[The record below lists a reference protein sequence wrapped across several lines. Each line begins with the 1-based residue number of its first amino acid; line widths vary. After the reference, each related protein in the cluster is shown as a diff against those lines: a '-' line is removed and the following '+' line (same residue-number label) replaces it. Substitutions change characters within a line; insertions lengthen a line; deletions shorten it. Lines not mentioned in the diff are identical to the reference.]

1 MPKPGG
7 NLLNL
12 FIIVAV
18 VIIFDQLSKHLIA
31 SLMEIGQSIP
41 VINGFFYL
49 TYVRNP
55 GAAFG
60 MFPYQTAL
68 FIGITIAVAALILYY
83 YRVLSKDHK
92 WLRLGLALQ
101 LGGALGNLID
111 RVRAGY
117 VIDFLDFTVFPPVF
131 NLADS
136 AIVIGIAIFLFA
148 FWREPELRS
157 ERS

>member
-1 MPKPGG
+1 MR
-7 NLLNL
+7 NLI
-12 FIIVAV
+12 IIVSIIIIIDQATKQV
-18 VIIFDQLSKHLIA
+18 VA
-31 SLMEIGQSIP
+31 SMMEIGQSFA
-41 VINGFFYL
+41 VINNFIYI

-60 MFPYQTAL
+60 MLPHQTAF
-68 FIGITIAVAALILYY
+68 FIIITIIVAVLIIYY
-83 YRVLSKDHK
+83 HRIINENYK

-111 RVRAGY
+111 RISSAS
-117 VIDFLDFTVFPPVF
+117 VIDFINFVIWPPVF

-136 AIVIGIAIFLFA
+136 AIVIGIGIFLIS
-148 FWREPELRS
+148 FWRYIDQGG